1 MIRTIGKRFSRAVL
15 LMAGFLFLAGCQSA
29 PPPAKRYPLQGEVIS
44 VDAPHQLVTV
54 KHGDIPGLMSAM
66 TMQYMAADQKQVE
79 AVHPGDKISA
89 ELVIPED
96 KPGQL
101 EKIVVL
107 QKALPATANTAASPA
122 PAQQ

>member
-1 MIRTIGKRFSRAVL
+1 MNRKIAKLSA
-15 LMAGFLFLAGCQSA
+15 LALAAAAISLSACQSSS
-29 PPPAKRYPLQGEVIS
+29 PPAKRYPLQGEVIS

-66 TMQYMAADQKQVE
+66 TMQYMAAEAKQLE

-107 QKALPATANTAASPA
+107 QKASPTT
-122 PAQQ
+122 